1 MTQALTEFPDSLPK
15 GSKGE
20 MCIRDRCYA
29 IDRLVFTSTGYQFGY
44 EMLMFNGF
52 LTFMGLTCL
61 STVSYT
67 HLDVYKRQDKIS
79 ENRLIS
85 FFCKHK

>member
-1 MTQALTEFPDSLPK
+1 MLIMRP
-15 GSKGE
+15 
-20 MCIRDRCYA
+20 RDRFVPYIAIASPLLCYA

-61 STVSYT
+61 SIKTKNYGNTQCRICS
-67 HLDVYKRQDKIS
+67 K
-79 ENRLIS
+79 
-85 FFCKHK
+85 